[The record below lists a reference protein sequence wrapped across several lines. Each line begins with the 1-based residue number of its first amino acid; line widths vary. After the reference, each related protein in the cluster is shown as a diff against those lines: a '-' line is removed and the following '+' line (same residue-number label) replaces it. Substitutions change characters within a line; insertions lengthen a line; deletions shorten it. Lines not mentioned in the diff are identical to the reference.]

1 LPTRHSP
8 FYNEIVALG
17 ATMGRVGGDFVS
29 AHFFEGV
36 EQEHLNTRRNVGVQ
50 DLSTMGKIDI
60 KGPDAEQLVNY
71 VIVNDVRGMKPSQAR
86 YSTVCQE
93 DGGIMD
99 DLTVFKLGSE
109 HFMMVS
115 GSVNRWK
122 MLSWVSR
129 HADGRR
135 AYVTDLTA
143 ATAFP
148 TIQGPRSRD
157 LLKAI
162 AEDIDLDGLKRWSS
176 ASARIGETAVRISRT
191 GVTGELG
198 FELFVPADEATVV
211 WRTLMQAGSDFGL
224 KPYGVLAM
232 FTLGLEK
239 GYPAHGIDMDESRT
253 PFHLSLDRMIK
264 FDKDD
269 FVGRSALLLMRDNGP
284 DERWV
289 GLILDGDRPAAAGA
303 PVLCDGEVA
312 GVVTY
317 SDHGYSVGKTLA
329 TAHLR
334 LPFNEIGTELDIH
347 IDGTST
353 RAVVASMPFFDTE
366 GKRLRA

>member
-1 LPTRHSP
+1 
-8 FYNEIVALG
+8 
-17 ATMGRVGGDFVS
+17 MGRVGGDFVS

-71 VIVNDVRGMKPSQAR
+71 VIVNDVRGMKPGQAR
-86 YSTVCQE
+86 YSTVCQD

-129 HADGRR
+129 HADDRR

-148 TIQGPRSRD
+148 TIQGPYSRD

-176 ASARIGETAVRISRT
+176 ASARIGETQVRISRT

-211 WRTLMQAGSDFGL
+211 WRTLMQAGGDFGL

-239 GYPAHGIDMDESRT
+239 GYPAHGVDMDESRT
-253 PFHLSLDRMIK
+253 PFHLGLDRMIK
-264 FDKDD
+264 FDKGD
-269 FVGRSALLLMRDNGP
+269 FVGRTALLPMRDSGT

-289 GLILDGDRPAAAGA
+289 GLILEGDRPAAAGA
-303 PVLCDGEVA
+303 PVLCDGEVV
-312 GVVTY
+312 GGVTY

-329 TAHLR
+329 TAHMR
-334 LPFNEIGTELDIH
+334 LPFDRIGTELDIH

-353 RAVVASMPFFDTE
+353 RAVVVATPFFDAE
-366 GKRLRA
+366 GERLRA